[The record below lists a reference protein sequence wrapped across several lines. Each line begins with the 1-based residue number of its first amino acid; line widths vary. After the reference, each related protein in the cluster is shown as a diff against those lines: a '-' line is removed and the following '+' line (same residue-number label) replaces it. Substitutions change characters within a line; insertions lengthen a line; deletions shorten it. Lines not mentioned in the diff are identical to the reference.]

1 MLVLKCSST
10 LYSLLSKTGNNEM
23 SIKKRMNITVVYH
36 YNQIQYENF
45 FKKFKK
51 HTTES
56 LSNMNVSQT

>member
-1 MLVLKCSST
+1 
-10 LYSLLSKTGNNEM
+10 M